1 MSPFIYPLK
10 RVTTFED
17 EIVNDKAFEHASLIF
32 TEPWVLTNKIML
44 NIMESL
50 KFDFLNKFWASW
62 GVRFN
67 SISRTLAKNSGVYF
81 TKYKGI
87 LELKSDTRISR
98 KNGWFVSKTCCG
110 LTALFVKTKIYFCC
124 WNFVN
129 KKINKIPSIVFC
141 VGCGQ

>member
-1 MSPFIYPLK
+1 MSSFIYPLE

-17 EIVNDKAFEHASLIF
+17 EIVNGKAFEHASLIF
-32 TEPWVLTNKIML
+32 TESRVLTNKIML